1 MIDIEGVVNDAGI
14 QSSLDQLA
22 NATGRTQ
29 GEILRSRAPTLAR
42 YLANATQPA
51 QGADGESLSAREVGR
66 KAVRRDISRAYTTPA
81 KIYEELKNW
90 NNAKVGKAMAREF
103 YKAIKQG
110 DIAGARAVI
119 QRSGIKAKSLDI
131 IAWDNGA
138 THKRARNARGRVAKN
153 HRPAIVTDAKKLKE
167 YTKSREK
174 KVGFAKSG
182 WVTAGKQIKSGGR
195 FAAWMSQPAPGNGSD
210 KTQNTESPAVSL
222 TDRVSYVSAAIR
234 PSYEKAAT
242 SSFVRSLVKETDAV
256 LAKQAAKEQARANA
270 KI

>member
-51 QGADGESLSAREVGR
+51 KGADGESL
-66 KAVRRDISRAYTTPA
+66 AVREIGREAVKFDISRVYVSPSL
-81 KIYEELKNW
+81 IYEELKNW
-90 NNAKVGKAMAREF
+90 SDAKVGKAMARQF

-138 THKRARNARGRVAKN
+138 AHKRSRNSKGRVAKGRAV
-153 HRPAIVTDAKKLKE
+153 HRH
-167 YTKSREK
+167 
-174 KVGFAKSG
+174 GF
-182 WVTAGKQIKSGGR
+182 Q
-195 FAAWMSQPAPGNGSD
+195 
-210 KTQNTESPAVSL
+210 KT
-222 TDRVSYVSAAIR
+222 
-234 PSYEKAAT
+234 
-242 SSFVRSLVKETDAV
+242 
-256 LAKQAAKEQARANA
+256 
-270 KI
+270 